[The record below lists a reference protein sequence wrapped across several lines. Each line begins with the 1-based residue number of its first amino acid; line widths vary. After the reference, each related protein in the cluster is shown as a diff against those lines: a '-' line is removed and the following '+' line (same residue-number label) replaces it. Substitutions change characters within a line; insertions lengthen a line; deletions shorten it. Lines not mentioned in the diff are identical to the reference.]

1 MARSDAFNEPGRFTA
16 FTGYEWSSIGSRPG
30 VFGNLYRVVIFRD
43 DKEITGQITPY
54 SAYDSLNPEDQ
65 LVWLQQY
72 EADTGG
78 EVIAIPHNPNLSN
91 GEMFA
96 MTTIAGEPI
105 TAEWAVIRSRYE
117 PLAEVTQLKG
127 DSESHPLLSPSDE
140 FADFETWNSWSGYYD
155 NWEGHTC
162 CEDRLLPG

>member
-1 MARSDAFNEPGRFTA
+1 M
-16 FTGYEWSSIGSRPG
+16 
-30 VFGNLYRVVIFRD
+30 
-43 DKEITGQITPY
+43 
-54 SAYDSLNPEDQ
+54 
-65 LVWLQQY
+65 WLQQY

-96 MTTIAGEPI
+96 LTTIAGEPI

-117 PLAEVTQLKG
+117 PLAKVTQLKG